1 MAKERKLLTPVHTFT
16 LSPFALSLIHSFALS
31 LMKLL
36 VIGAH
41 SGDFVWRAAGT
52 IAKALDQ
59 GAETLVVALSYGER
73 GESGELWKENPNRT
87 VDSVKAIRHA
97 QAQQAADILGTSIQF
112 LDWGDYPMLLTDE
125 RVAQLTNLIGD
136 VEPTVILTHSE
147 KDPFNPDHPLAF
159 QAVQR
164 ARLLS
169 SGAGV
174 PSAFKN
180 IDPPVW
186 YSFEPHQ
193 PELCGFVPDTFIDIT
208 SVMEKKRAAMAC
220 MGAQTYLRDY
230 YAELAARRANHA
242 RRISG
247 QKQVQFAEAFQRQVP
262 RVTDSIF

>member
-1 MAKERKLLTPVHTFT
+1 MK
-16 LSPFALSLIHSFALS
+16 
-31 LMKLL
+31 KLL
-36 VIGAH
+36 VVGAH

-52 IAKALDQ
+52 IAKSIEE
-59 GAETLVVALSYGER
+59 GGTTLVIALSYGER
-73 GESGELWKENPNRT
+73 GESGELWKEDPKRSEE
-87 VDSVKAIRHA
+87 SVKIIRRE
-97 QAQQAADILGTSIQF
+97 QAQKAADIIGTPIQF

-125 RVAQLTNLIGD
+125 RIKQLATIIGD
-136 VEPTVILTHSE
+136 FEPTVILTHSE

-180 IDPPVW
+180 IDPPAW

-193 PELCGFVPDTFIDIT
+193 PELSGFLPDTFIDIS
-208 SVMEKKRAAMAC
+208 SVIVKKLAAMDC
-220 MGAQTYLRDY
+220 MGAQNYLKDY
-230 YAELAARRANHA
+230 YAELAGRRANHA

-247 QKQVQFAEAFQRQVP
+247 KKEIKFAEAHQSMVP
-262 RVTDSIF
+262 RVVSSIF

>member
-1 MAKERKLLTPVHTFT
+1 MKK
-16 LSPFALSLIHSFALS
+16 
-31 LMKLL
+31 KLL
-36 VIGAH
+36 VVGAH

-52 IAKALDQ
+52 IAKAIEE
-59 GAETLVVALSYGER
+59 GASTLVIAMSYGER
-73 GESGELWKENPNRT
+73 GESGELWKEDPKRSEE
-87 VDSVKAIRHA
+87 SVKIIRKE
-97 QAQQAADILGTSIQF
+97 QAQKAADIIGTPIQF

-125 RVAQLTNLIGD
+125 RIKQLTAIIGD
-136 VEPTVILTHSE
+136 FEPTVILTHSE

-180 IDPPVW
+180 IDPPAW

-193 PELCGFVPDTFIDIT
+193 PELSGFIPDTFIDIS
-208 SVMEKKRAAMAC
+208 SVMDKKIAAMNC
-220 MGAQTYLRDY
+220 MGAQNYLKDY
-230 YAELAARRANHA
+230 YAELASRRANHA

-247 QKQVQFAEAFQRQVP
+247 KKEIKFAEAHQSQVS
-262 RVTDSIF
+262 RVTNSIF

>member
-1 MAKERKLLTPVHTFT
+1 MK
-16 LSPFALSLIHSFALS
+16 
-31 LMKLL
+31 KLL

-41 SGDFVWRAAGT
+41 CGDFVWRAAGT
-52 IAKALDQ
+52 IANAREE

-73 GESGELWKENPNRT
+73 GESGELWKEDPKRS
-87 VDSVKAIRHA
+87 VESVKTIRRE
-97 QAQQAADILGTSIQF
+97 QAQRAADVLDTPIQF

-125 RVAQLTNLIGD
+125 RVEQLTRLIGEF
-136 VEPTVILTHSE
+136 EPTVILTHSE
-147 KDPFNPDHPLAF
+147 RDPFNPDHPLAF

-164 ARLLS
+164 ARLLA

-180 IDPPVW
+180 IDPPAW

-193 PELCGFVPDTFIDIT
+193 PELCGFVPDTFIDVT
-208 SVMEKKRAAMAC
+208 SVMAKKREAMAC

-230 YAELAARRANHA
+230 YAELASRRANHA

-247 QKQVQFAEAFQRQVP
+247 QKQVLFAEAHQSQVP
-262 RVTDSIF
+262 RVVGSIF